1 MLKLQRDAAT
11 TFVTTVTELTTIANP
26 EYLFE
31 FVEEQTQESYFCILA
46 DTSLY
51 TTRYNEFTITDGTD
65 LNFPIDGYYTYK
77 IFEQANGSGNLDPTG
92 LTMVEK
98 GRAYVYVTDTDP
110 NEYDNTSE
118 TDTVY
123 EPE

>member
-1 MLKLQRDAAT
+1 MIKLERDAAT

-31 FVEEQTQESYFCILA
+31 FVEEQTNESYFCILP

-51 TTRYNEFTITDGTD
+51 TSRYNEFTITDGSD

-77 IFEQANGSGNLDPTG
+77 IYEQANGSGNLDPTG
-92 LTMVEK
+92 LTMVEQ

-110 NEYDNTSE
+110 NEYEDTSE

-123 EPE
+123 E

>member
-1 MLKLQRDAAT
+1 MIKLQRDAAT

-31 FVEEQTQESYFCILA
+31 FIEEMTNESYTCILA

-51 TTRYNEFTITDGTD
+51 TSRYNEFTITDGSD

-77 IFEQANGSGNLDPTG
+77 IYEQANGSGNTDPTG
-92 LTMVEK
+92 LTMVEQ
-98 GRAYVYVTDTDP
+98 GRAHVYVTDTAP
-110 NEYDNTSE
+110 NEYDDTSE
-118 TDTVY
+118 TDVVY
-123 EPE
+123 E